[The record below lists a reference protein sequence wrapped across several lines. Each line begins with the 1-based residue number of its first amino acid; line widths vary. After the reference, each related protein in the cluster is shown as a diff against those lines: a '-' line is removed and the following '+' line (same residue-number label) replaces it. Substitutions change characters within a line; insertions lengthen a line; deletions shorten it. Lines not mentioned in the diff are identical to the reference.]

1 MFTETEL
8 RVKGLQILTT
18 SLGPIDAER
27 FITLIMRE
35 PFDYTEW
42 QKQLWENVP
51 LKELSTKA
59 MEFYDKKNLNK
70 K

>member
-18 SLGPIDAER
+18 SLGPIEAER

-42 QKQLWENVP
+42 QNNYGK
-51 LKELSTKA
+51 
-59 MEFYDKKNLNK
+59 MFR
-70 K
+70 